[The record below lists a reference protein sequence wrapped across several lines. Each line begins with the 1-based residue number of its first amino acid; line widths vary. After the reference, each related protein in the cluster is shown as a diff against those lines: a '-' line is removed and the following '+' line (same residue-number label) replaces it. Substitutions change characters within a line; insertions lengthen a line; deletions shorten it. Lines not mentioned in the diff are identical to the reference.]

1 MKALRSLVA
10 PVMILLIVTA
20 CATPKQRPTSQSHW
34 DPSSRLAPALVEV
47 TNYNWNDA
55 VVYLLANGRRIR
67 LGDVTSMDTGRFK
80 VDSDALL
87 ATDLRLHVRLIGPKS
102 DFTTERV
109 LLNPGQRMSMQVEN
123 ALTQTTYFVR

>member
-1 MKALRSLVA
+1 
-10 PVMILLIVTA
+10 
-20 CATPKQRPTSQSHW
+20 
-34 DPSSRLAPALVEV
+34 
-47 TNYNWNDA
+47 
-55 VVYLLANGRRIR
+55 
-67 LGDVTSMDTGRFK
+67 MDTGRFK